1 MQKVQCTSVFAKM
14 EERAACRPLEKME
27 AVLIGSITST
37 LAIIALLNWS
47 INKKVNAEGGCPN
60 AARRYRYTDARPSL
74 RQAVWGGWTCN
85 TCFSELDRRGNLL
98 SKN

>member
-1 MQKVQCTSVFAKM
+1 VYKRLCKNGGTRRSSAVGN
-14 EERAACRPLEKME
+14 KME

-47 INKKVNAEGGCPN
+47 INKKVNAEGGCPECRTPVPLY
-60 AARRYRYTDARPSL
+60 RRPTSL